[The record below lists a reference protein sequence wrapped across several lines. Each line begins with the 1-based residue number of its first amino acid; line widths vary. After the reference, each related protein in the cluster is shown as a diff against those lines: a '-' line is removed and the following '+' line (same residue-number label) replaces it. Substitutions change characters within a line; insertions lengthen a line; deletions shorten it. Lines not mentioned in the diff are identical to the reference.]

1 MSKTSDDCDPTF
13 SRNADG
19 TRVSRAVE
27 ARLSELAQGLEH
39 SVEDAMR
46 KQFERIAAEKKNA
59 VLVEPPLS
67 DESAAVRRMVRSL
80 ERDFGAVIVEKTDFH
95 RALDDAFF
103 SGFQTTIDL
112 RIAALLLGRFDLE
125 GAYDKAREQ
134 ADLLTRKMPIVHC
147 VDSCVWEESPA
158 ERKARARNEKRLS
171 RGYRPRHVRASV

>member
-1 MSKTSDDCDPTF
+1 MSKTDDCDPTF

-46 KQFERIAAEKKNA
+46 KQFERIAAEKIA
-59 VLVEPPLS
+59 VLVVEPPLS

-80 ERDFGAVIVEKTDFH
+80 EQDFGAVIVEKTDFH

-112 RIAALLLGRFDLE
+112 RNAALLLGRFDLE

-134 ADLLTRKMPIVHC
+134 ADLLTRTMPIVYRI
-147 VDSCVWEESPA
+147 DSCVWEESQ
-158 ERKARARNEKRLS
+158 RKARARNEKRLL